1 MSSTKQR
8 HIIWQSADQDITL
21 IDIPV
26 SISSA
31 QRTDNHQVSD
41 SLLSTKPQ
49 EQPYQTN
56 EPKSAAA
63 RTKLV
68 NNTVDSELHEEY
80 VNILGDALARIREAH
95 DRPWCLT
102 RRFGD
107 TPVKDG
113 NKRSLNVE
121 DDHYNPNHD
130 GDKSSGN
137 AGRSSFRELP
147 SDFLPSLSRTSFA
160 QVHGVNSDET
170 TEQYAEDPPSQSEEE
185 QNSRMRL
192 SVVHPDDHEISFIF
206 LIPPRSSFI
215 LGPCSD
221 PQTLHRSVR
230 AQAQELETPKTFDLV
245 ILDPPWP
252 NRSVKRTHKTANSTY
267 STVATLDGVYELI
280 MGMDLDVLMANS
292 CLVAIWITNK
302 LAIRE
307 LVLGEQGLFDCWG
320 VELVE
325 EWLWLKTTL
334 HGEPVTP
341 INSVWRK
348 PYEVLLVGRMRRQ
361 YIQPSEETLPEHGQ
375 VKQRVLAS
383 VPDLHSRKPCLKDLL
398 EPLVRSS
405 GDYRALEVFARH
417 LIADWWSWGDEC
429 IKFNWDGY
437 WGGEAQTKEDTAVDV
452 GQEGHEQC
460 QSRFPHTRR

>member
-1 MSSTKQR
+1 MSSTKQS

-21 IDIPV
+21 IDIPA

-31 QRTDNHQVSD
+31 QGREDGPVSD

-63 RTKLV
+63 RAKLV

-80 VNILGDALARIREAH
+80 ANILGDALARIKEVH
-95 DRPWCLT
+95 DRPWCLP
-102 RRFGD
+102 RRFSD
-107 TPVKDG
+107 APVKDG

-121 DDHYNPNHD
+121 DDHYDPKHD
-130 GDKSSGN
+130 GDKKSGN
-137 AGRSSFRELP
+137 TVRSSFRELP
-147 SDFLPSLSRTSFA
+147 IDFLPSLSRTSFA

-170 TEQYAEDPPSQSEEE
+170 TEQYAEDLLSQSKEE
-185 QNSRMRL
+185 QNPETKL
-192 SVVHPDDHEISFIF
+192 SIVHPDDDETSFNF

-221 PQTLHRSVR
+221 SQTLHRSVR

-280 MGMDLDVLMANS
+280 MGMDLDVLMADS

-302 LAIRE
+302 PAVRE

-320 VELVE
+320 VELIE
-325 EWLWLKTTL
+325 ERLWLKTTF
-334 HGEPVTP
+334 HGGPVTP
-341 INSVWRK
+341 IDSVWRK
-348 PYEVLLVGRMRRQ
+348 PYEVLLIGRKRRQ
-361 YIQPSEETLPEHGQ
+361 YTQTSEETKLEHGQ
-375 VKQRVLAS
+375 VKKRVLAS

-398 EPLVRSS
+398 EPLVRSF
-405 GDYRALEVFARH
+405 GHYRALEVFARH
-417 LIADWWSWGDEC
+417 LVADWWSWGDEC
-429 IKFNWDGY
+429 IKFNWEGY
-437 WGGEAQTKEDTAVDV
+437 WGGEAEAKEGKAVDV
-452 GQEGHEQC
+452 GREGHE
-460 QSRFPHTRR
+460 

>member
-1 MSSTKQR
+1 MSLTKQS
-8 HIIWQSADQDITL
+8 HIIWQSADPDITL

-31 QRTDNHQVSD
+31 QGTNDRPFSD
-41 SLLSTKPQ
+41 SLVSTNPQ

-63 RTKLV
+63 RAKLV
-68 NNTVDSELHEEY
+68 SNTVDSELHGEY
-80 VNILGDALARIREAH
+80 AKLVEDALDRIREGH
-95 DRPWCLT
+95 DRPWCLP
-102 RRFGD
+102 RRLGQAR
-107 TPVKDG
+107 KKEG
-113 NKRSLNVE
+113 HKRSLSF
-121 DDHYNPNHD
+121 DH
-130 GDKSSGN
+130 GN
-137 AGRSSFRELP
+137 GSPERNNNSNKHHADSNLTAELP

-160 QVHGVNSDET
+160 QVHGVKSDET
-170 TEQYAEDPPSQSEEE
+170 TEQYSEDPPSQSEEE
-185 QNSRMRL
+185 QDPRTKL
-192 SVVHPDDHEISFIF
+192 SIVHPDDHETPFNF
-206 LIPPRSSFI
+206 LIPPRSSFV

-230 AQAQELETPKTFDLV
+230 AQAQELETSKTFDLV

-280 MGMDLDVLMANS
+280 MGMDLDVLMADS

-302 LAIRE
+302 PAVRE

-320 VELVE
+320 VELIE

-341 INSVWRK
+341 IDSVWRK
-348 PYEVLLVGRMRRQ
+348 PYEVLLIGRKRRQ
-361 YIQPSEETLPEHGQ
+361 YTQTSEETKLEHGQ
-375 VKQRVLAS
+375 VKRRVLAS

-398 EPLVRSS
+398 EPLVRSF

-417 LIADWWSWGDEC
+417 LVADWWSWGDEC
-429 IKFNWDGY
+429 IKFNWEGY
-437 WGGEAQTKEDTAVDV
+437 WGAEAEAKEGNTVDV
-452 GQEGHEQC
+452 GRLGHESD
-460 QSRFPHTRR
+460 QSRFPRTCR